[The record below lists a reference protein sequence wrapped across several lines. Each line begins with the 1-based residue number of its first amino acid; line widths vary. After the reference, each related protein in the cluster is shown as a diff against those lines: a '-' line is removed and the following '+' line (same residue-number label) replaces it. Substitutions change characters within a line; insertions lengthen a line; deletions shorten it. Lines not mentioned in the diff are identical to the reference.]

1 MDENKRPKRTVV
13 KETER
18 VIERTFVV
26 EGDDSGESIPLKNLS
41 NSPPY
46 SNNPVGNTTD
56 ERKKEE
62 PRLTEELWGDVSLQC
77 LLF

>member
-1 MDENKRPKRTVV
+1 MDENKKPKRTVV

-18 VIERTFVV
+18 IIERTFVV
-26 EGDDSGESIPLKNLS
+26 EGDDSSESIPLQNLS
-41 NSPPY
+41 NPTPY
-46 SNNPVGNTTD
+46 SDNPVGNTPN

-62 PRLTEELWGDVSLQC
+62 PRLTEELWGDVSLKC